1 MNILMSADEFM
12 ARSLSDDRAVFVF
25 LSNLWDAAR
34 IFTIRGLRPSG
45 LNFDLAQYRQN
56 YSTVVSALYGKLNQ
70 TRGDV
75 LILQIAHAPANTHK
89 LGPTYSLLVSLLN
102 VEVASLALDGVSP
115 LLFRADIAA
124 GVEPYLEDHAHQNIV
139 ASRRM
144 ADLLL
149 ELVFPSNLTIATRH
163 HHHEN
168 ESLWTNTTSAE
179 IQLE

>member
-1 MNILMSADEFM
+1 MHGLSAE
-12 ARSLSDDRAVFVF
+12 
-25 LSNLWDAAR
+25 
-34 IFTIRGLRPSG
+34 
-45 LNFDLAQYRQN
+45 LAQYRQN
-56 YSTVVSALYGKLNQ
+56 YSTVVSALHGKLNQ

-75 LILQIAHAPANTHK
+75 LILQIAHAPADVWRD
-89 LGPTYSLLVSLLN
+89 GPKFVPFLN
-102 VEVASLALDGVSP
+102 MEVASLALDGVSP

-124 GVEPYLEDHAHQNIV
+124 GVEPYLEDPAHQNIV

-163 HHHEN
+163 HHHGN
-168 ESLWTNTTSAE
+168 ESLSTNTTPAE